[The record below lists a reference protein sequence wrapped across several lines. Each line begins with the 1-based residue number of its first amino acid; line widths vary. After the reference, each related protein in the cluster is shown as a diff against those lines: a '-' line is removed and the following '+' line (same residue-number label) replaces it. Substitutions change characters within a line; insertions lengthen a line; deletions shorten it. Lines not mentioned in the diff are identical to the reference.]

1 MQKNISTQIQLSSKC
16 KYKLFKMDDIW
27 PLTYENMWLPVEVWY
42 DLKFLWKDRLGPKI
56 QFWVPLQYIYEL
68 IGD

>member
-1 MQKNISTQIQLSSKC
+1 MQVQINSR
-16 KYKLFKMDDIW
+16 MADIW
-27 PLTYENMWLPVEVWY
+27 YVKGHMIYENMWLPVEVQN
-42 DLKFLWKDRLGPKI
+42 DLKFLWKERLEPKI